1 MGRTILYKNPP
12 LHKQASCPDKRGNNK
27 KVQMGFAMSQ
37 DTGQLNLSAAGAAG
51 TGRGAA
57 DPRHI
62 VIFNELQHRNLGHP
76 QYCPGLEPDLSHFEV
91 LPVIIWPQ
99 QPVAINQ

>member
-12 LHKQASCPDKRGNNK
+12 LHKQASCPGTCRNNK